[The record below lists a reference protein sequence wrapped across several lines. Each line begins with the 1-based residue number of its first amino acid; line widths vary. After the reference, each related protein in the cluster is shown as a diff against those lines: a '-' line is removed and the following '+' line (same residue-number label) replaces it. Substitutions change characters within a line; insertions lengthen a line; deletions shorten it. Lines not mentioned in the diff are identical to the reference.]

1 MDREEKSLIALRQDI
16 IDNNLHV
23 KAIIQ
28 VSLRTRDSPFGP
40 HAFHAGRFSFRIS
53 FTPFSICA
61 QDITSFRG
69 SLEEL
74 NNFNEAG
81 RAKLAILRKCIERL
95 DDYAADA
102 NSPELSSEVDSHR
115 QQFSR

>member
-1 MDREEKSLIALRQDI
+1 MLRIRILSRRFLRNVEMLLSFTQDI
-16 IDNNLHV
+16 N
-23 KAIIQ
+23 
-28 VSLRTRDSPFGP
+28 T
-40 HAFHAGRFSFRIS
+40 
-53 FTPFSICA
+53 
-61 QDITSFRG
+61 FRG

-81 RAKLAILRKCIERL
+81 RAKLAVLRKCIERL

-102 NSPELSSEVDSHR
+102 NSSELSADVDLHR

>member
-1 MDREEKSLIALRQDI
+1 MDRDEKNLITLRQDI

-28 VSLRTRDSPFGP
+28 VSVFTRNSAFVWSSPITSTFWW
-40 HAFHAGRFSFRIS
+40 FFFSFS
-53 FTPFSICA
+53 FA
-61 QDITSFRG
+61 QDINSFRG

-81 RAKLAILRKCIERL
+81 RAKLAVLRKCIERL

-102 NSPELSSEVDSHR
+102 TSPELSTEVDSHR
-115 QQFSR
+115 QQFSK